1 MESSAPRSPSL
12 VAEVL
17 PWSRVHTISFAA
29 FAAGAA
35 LEAYVYALSYVA
47 VSWAPVPRAFLPLLT
62 IWSPLW
68 ILSGGVLSGVI
79 ADRLGRR
86 RSLYVNYALYISGA
100 VLLSIASSFA
110 LLLFSLSLLLFA
122 AGGEYH
128 SILTASHELFPRT
141 HRAKALALSL
151 NFANAG
157 GIVVALL
164 SWSASRVAVAA
175 TAGAAAAILLALRL
189 RVPESI
195 MWLERRSGPGRAELE
210 LRRYGSEPASPVS
223 PPPSIG
229 APSSAL
235 RFVAFSAMGW
245 SYTATFTMVSLA
257 LGPYFM
263 PTATD
268 LLVLVASAAAFA
280 SGLLGF
286 LFDRAGRRLPLVVSS
301 SASFVLLALLVF
313 LGSSSASLFWPTFA
327 ALNASLNVFWLL
339 EDVLKS
345 EAWPVSSRGTLT
357 ALVRASSL
365 MAVLP
370 IVYLSSYLSLDDYLA
385 LSLGAAAVGLVASII
400 WYRWG
405 VETGRGSSVLIWDGR
420 THWKRFI
427 NSMKLLIQ
435 NEQRWRQ

>member
-1 MESSAPRSPSL
+1 MDSSAPRSPSL

-17 PWSRVHTISFAA
+17 PWSRVHTISFAT

-47 VSWAPVPRAFLPLLT
+47 VSWAPVPRAFLPLLA

-100 VLLSIASSFA
+100 VLLSLASSFA
-110 LLLFSLSLLLFA
+110 FLLFSLSLLLFA
-122 AGGEYH
+122 AGGEYN

-141 HRAKALALSL
+141 HRAKALALGL

-175 TAGAAAAILLALRL
+175 TAGAAAVILLALRL
-189 RVPESI
+189 RVPESV

-210 LRRYGSEPASPVS
+210 LRRYGPKSSPSPSPASPVT
-223 PPPSIG
+223 PPPSTG

-235 RFVAFSAMGW
+235 RFIAFSAMGW
-245 SYTATFTMVSLA
+245 SYTAAFTMVSLA

-268 LLVLVASAAAFA
+268 ALILVASAAAFA

-286 LFDRAGRRLPLVVSS
+286 LFDRVGRRLPLVVSS
-301 SASFVLLALLVF
+301 SASLALLALLVSC
-313 LGSSSASLFWPTFA
+313 GSSSASLFWPTFA

-345 EAWPVSSRGTLT
+345 EAWPVPSRGTLT

-365 MAVLP
+365 IAVLP

-385 LSLGAAAVGLVASII
+385 LSLGAAAVGLVASIV

-405 VETGRGSSVLIWDGR
+405 VETGRGSSVLIWDR
-420 THWKRFI
+420 LTH
-427 NSMKLLIQ
+427 
-435 NEQRWRQ
+435 

>member
-12 VAEVL
+12 VVEAL
-17 PWSRVHTISFAA
+17 PWSRVHTISFAT

-47 VSWAPVPRAFLPLLT
+47 VSWAPVPRAFLPLLA

-68 ILSGGVLSGVI
+68 ILSGGILSGLI
-79 ADRLGRR
+79 ADRMGRR

-100 VLLSIASSFA
+100 VLLSLASSFA
-110 LLLFSLSLLLFA
+110 SLLFSLSLLLFA
-122 AGGEYH
+122 AGGEYNT
-128 SILTASHELFPRT
+128 ILTASHELFPRA
-141 HRAKALALSL
+141 HRAKALALGL

-164 SWSASRVAVAA
+164 AGSTSRAAVAA
-175 TAGAAAAILLALRL
+175 TAGAAAVILLALRL
-189 RVPESI
+189 RVPESV
-195 MWLERRSGPGRAELE
+195 MWLERRSDPGRAELE
-210 LRRYGSEPASPVS
+210 LRRYGSSPSISVS
-223 PPPSIG
+223 RPPSAG

-235 RFVAFSAMGW
+235 RFVAFSTMGW

-263 PTATD
+263 PTSTD
-268 LLVLVASAAAFA
+268 LLILVASAAAFA
-280 SGLLGF
+280 SGLLGL
-286 LFDRAGRRLPLVVSS
+286 LFDVVGRRLPLVLSS
-301 SASFVLLALLVF
+301 SASLALLALLAAF
-313 LGSSSASLFWPTFA
+313 GSSSYLFWPTFA

-365 MAVLP
+365 IAVLP

-385 LSLGAAAVGLVASII
+385 LSLGAAGVGLVASIV

-405 VETGRGSSVLIWDGR
+405 VESGRGSSVLIWDPEDASG
-420 THWKRFI
+420 KI
-427 NSMKLLIQ
+427 YK
-435 NEQRWRQ
+435 